1 MYQKKVVFLSA
12 CLGMLLFGIT
22 LITLGS
28 ILPEL
33 TLRFNLSPAQSGA
46 LLTILPIGILGGS
59 LMFGPFCDKYGY
71 KYLLILSAIII
82 GLGLQGV
89 AFASSFL
96 LLQVSIFFFGFAGG
110 CINGAT
116 NALVADISDQSKG
129 ANLSLLGVFFGIG
142 ALGMPSILGFMESH
156 ANTHYII
163 SAVGGFAILSGLIFM
178 FVRFPLPKNIN
189 GFPIR
194 RSLSLLKD
202 RTLIIVALIL
212 FCQSSFE
219 ALVNNWTTTFL
230 SDKAGINSSMA
241 LYALS
246 LSIVGMT
253 GMRLLM
259 GSIMRNFTAQRVLII
274 CFVLLGLGCSFLFA
288 QNYTFLLAGM
298 LFMGA
303 GLAAG
308 FPVMFAIVA
317 SKYEDLSATAISL
330 VLVFAMVGNMLVNY
344 LAGIVIDQYGA
355 HSLHE
360 MMILETILMAALCV
374 LLFWHLKKRALKV

>member
-360 MMILETILMAALCV
+360 MMILETFLMAALCV

>member
-12 CLGMLLFGIT
+12 CLGMLLFGVT

-33 TLRFNLSPAQSGA
+33 TIRFNLTPANSGA

-71 KYLLILSAIII
+71 KYLLILSAIFI

-89 AFASSFL
+89 AFSSSFTL
-96 LLQVSIFFFGFAGG
+96 LRISIFLFGFAGG

-116 NALVADISDQSKG
+116 NALVADISDHAKG

-142 ALGMPSILGFMESH
+142 ALGMPSILGFMENRVGSQ
-156 ANTHYII
+156 YVI
-163 SAVGGFAILSGLIFM
+163 SAVGAIAILSGIIFM
-178 FVRFPLPKNIN
+178 FIRFPLPKNIN
-189 GFPIR
+189 GFPIK

-202 RTLIIVALIL
+202 RTLIIVALFL
-212 FCQSSFE
+212 FCQCSFE
-219 ALVNNWTTTFL
+219 ALINNWTTTFL
-230 SDKAGINSSMA
+230 TNKPGISPSMA

-246 LSIVGMT
+246 LSIIGMT
-253 GMRLLM
+253 SMRLLM
-259 GSIMRNFTAQRVLII
+259 GSALRNLKAQTILII
-274 CFVLLGLGCSFLFA
+274 CFTSLGAGCALLIA
-288 QNYTFLLAGM
+288 QSYTIILIGM
-298 LFMGA
+298 FCIGA

-308 FPVMFAIVA
+308 FPVMLAIVA
-317 SKYEDLSATAISL
+317 SKYTDLSATAISL

-344 LAGIVIDQYGA
+344 LTGIVADKYGIHNLLYLA
-355 HSLHE
+355 ITETVLMISLS
-360 MMILETILMAALCV
+360 L
-374 LLFWHLKKRALKV
+374 LLFWHLKRREIKI